1 LGKLFFALFSDSFN
15 KNIEMSVVSF
25 CCFYIPL
32 NKTAHGRAYWNA
44 LHTAGSVYAGS
55 LPVPSTNLSSGQVKA
70 RTKKAYAI
78 YGVME
83 IAI

>member
-1 LGKLFFALFSDSFN
+1 
-15 KNIEMSVVSF
+15 MSVVSF

-78 YGVME
+78 YGDGNGHLTRLKE
-83 IAI
+83 AEKLHECSCE